1 MKADEMR
8 ISDWSSDVCSS
19 DLRIARFLGH
29 EVLNDRPEFD
39 VVQDDVVRL
48 AHAGHHYVDFCFAQ
62 QAPLGV
68 TESHRD
74 RPQLPFDLLAAYRM
88 LNDTV
93 VDAPEGIKPGLA
105 VANWSII
112 LGVRSDARRVGKGG
126 VSRSRSRRV

>member
-1 MKADEMR
+1 MR
-8 ISDWSSDVCSS
+8 ISDLSSDVCSS
-19 DLRIARFLGH
+19 DLRFRGH

-68 TESHRD
+68 TASHRD
-74 RPQLPFDLLAAYRM
+74 RPQLPFDLLAAHRM

-93 VDAPEGIKPGLA
+93 VDAPAGIKPGIA
-105 VANWSII
+105 VAKWSLV
-112 LGVRSDARRVGKGG
+112 LGVAVVDRKSPLLN
-126 VSRSRSRRV
+126 S